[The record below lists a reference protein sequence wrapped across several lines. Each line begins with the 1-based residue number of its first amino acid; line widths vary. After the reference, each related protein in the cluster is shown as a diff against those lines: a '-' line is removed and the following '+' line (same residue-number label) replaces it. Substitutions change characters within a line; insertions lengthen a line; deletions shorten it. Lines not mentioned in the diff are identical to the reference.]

1 VSAAATAGLTGMGR
15 RLVVAVTALSVAHHL
30 DHLARQVTGW
40 PLAGGLNAF
49 SISLLVYPVV
59 AAGLVLSARRRVG
72 ARFWA
77 VLAGGGALFVAAVHV
92 GPAAGD
98 AVSTIPDQHLS
109 PASAVL
115 ALGVLAAFFAAL
127 VAHCVYETRLLI
139 RARAGRR
146 A

>member
-1 VSAAATAGLTGMGR
+1 MGR
-15 RLVVAVTALSVAHHL
+15 RLVVAITALSIAHHL
-30 DHLARQVTGW
+30 DHVVRQVTGW
-40 PLAGGLNAF
+40 PLTGGVNAF

-72 ARFWA
+72 VRFWA
-77 VLAGGGALFVAAVHV
+77 VLAGGGALFVAAVHF
-92 GPAAGD
+92 GPVAGD
-98 AVSTIPDQHLS
+98 AVSTIPDQHRS
-109 PASAVL
+109 PAADVL
-115 ALGVLAAFFAAL
+115 ALGVVAAFFAVL